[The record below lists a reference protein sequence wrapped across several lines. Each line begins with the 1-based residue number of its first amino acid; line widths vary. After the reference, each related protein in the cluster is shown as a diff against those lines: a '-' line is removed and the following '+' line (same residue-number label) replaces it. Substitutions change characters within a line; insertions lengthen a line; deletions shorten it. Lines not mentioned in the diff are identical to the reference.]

1 MAELNSSPAKA
12 GGRSARSRI
21 AVRVDLTA
29 MVDLAFLLITF
40 FMLTTTLQKQEAMA
54 VAMPDKTHSP
64 TNDPGVPAS
73 RTMTLCL
80 GKNNRVLWYVGM
92 ADAPLSKPGI
102 INYNK
107 TGLRE
112 ALINKRNQIKAQ
124 TGKDVIVLVKPSDHS
139 IYDNLVSTLDEL
151 NIAKVE
157 RYAIVDIS
165 PKDVDLLKKYK
176 AY

>member
-12 GGRSARSRI
+12 GGRSTRNRI
-21 AVRVDLTA
+21 AARVDLTA

-64 TNDPGVPAS
+64 VNDPGVPAS

-80 GKNNRVLWYVGM
+80 GKNNQVLWYIGM
-92 ADAPLSKPGI
+92 ADAPLSKPEI
-102 INYNK
+102 ISYNK
-107 TGLRE
+107 NGLRE

-139 IYDNLVSTLDEL
+139 VYDNLVTTLDEL
-151 NIAKVE
+151 NIAKVD
-157 RYAIVDIS
+157 RYAIVDIA

>member
-12 GGRSARSRI
+12 GGRSGRNRI
-21 AVRVDLTA
+21 AARVDLTA

-54 VAMPDKTHSP
+54 VAMPDKTDGRIEA
-64 TNDPGVPAS
+64 NVPAS

-80 GKNNRVLWYVGM
+80 GKNSQVLWYMGT
-92 ADAPLSKPGI
+92 ADAPLSKPEI
-102 INYNK
+102 VNYSK

-112 ALINKRNQIKAQ
+112 VIINKRNQIKAQ
-124 TGKDVIVLVKPSDHS
+124 TGKDVIVLVKPSEHS

-151 NIAKVE
+151 NISKID

-165 PKDVDLLKKYK
+165 PKDVDLLEKYK

>member
-1 MAELNSSPAKA
+1 MAELNSAPAKA
-12 GGRSARSRI
+12 GGKSKRTRI
-21 AVRVDLTA
+21 PVRVDLTA

-54 VAMPDKTHSP
+54 IAMPDKT
-64 TNDPGVPAS
+64 NDVINDSFTPAN
-73 RTMTLCL
+73 RTMTICL
-80 GKNNRVLWYVGM
+80 GKNNQVLWYMGM
-92 ADAPLSKPGI
+92 ADAPLSNPEI
-102 INYNK
+102 VNYGKNS
-107 TGLRE
+107 LRE
-112 ALINKRNQIKAQ
+112 AILNKRNQIKAQ
-124 TGKDVIVLVKPSDHS
+124 TGKDLIVLVKPSTHS

-151 NIAKVE
+151 NISKVD

>member
-1 MAELNSSPAKA
+1 M
-12 GGRSARSRI
+12 
-21 AVRVDLTA
+21 
-29 MVDLAFLLITF
+29 
-40 FMLTTTLQKQEAMA
+40 
-54 VAMPDKTHSP
+54 
-64 TNDPGVPAS
+64 
-73 RTMTLCL
+73 
-80 GKNNRVLWYVGM
+80 GM
-92 ADAPLSKPGI
+92 ADAPLSKPEI
-102 INYNK
+102 VNYNRV
-107 TGLRE
+107 GLRE

-151 NIAKVE
+151 NISKVD

>member
-12 GGRSARSRI
+12 GGRSGRNRI
-21 AVRVDLTA
+21 AARVDLTA

-40 FMLTTTLQKQEAMA
+40 FMLTTTLQKNEAMA
-54 VAMPDKTHSP
+54 VVMPDKTP
-64 TNDPGVPAS
+64 DTNEPGVPAS
-73 RTMTLCL
+73 RTMTVCL
-80 GKNNRVLWYVGM
+80 GKNNQVLWYMGM
-92 ADAPLSKPGI
+92 ADAPLSEPAVV
-102 INYNK
+102 NYNK

-112 ALINKRNQIKAQ
+112 ALINKRNQIKTQ
-124 TGKDVIVLVKPSDHS
+124 TGKDVIVLVKPSNHS

-151 NIAKVE
+151 NISKVD

>member
-12 GGRSARSRI
+12 GSRSGRNRI
-21 AVRVDLTA
+21 AARVDLTA

-40 FMLTTTLQKQEAMA
+40 FMLTTTLQKNEAMA
-54 VAMPDKTHSP
+54 VVMPDKTP
-64 TNDPGVPAS
+64 GTNEPGVPAS
-73 RTMTLCL
+73 RTMTVCL
-80 GKNNRVLWYVGM
+80 GKNNQVLWYMGM
-92 ADAPLSKPGI
+92 ADAPLSKPEI

-112 ALINKRNQIKAQ
+112 ALINKRTQIKAQ
-124 TGKDVIVLVKPSDHS
+124 TGKDVIVLVKPSEHS

-151 NIAKVE
+151 NISRID
-157 RYAIVDIS
+157 RYAIVDITA
-165 PKDVDLLKKYK
+165 KDVDLLKKYK

>member
-12 GGRSARSRI
+12 GGRSGRNRI
-21 AVRVDLTA
+21 AARVDLTA

-54 VAMPDKTHSP
+54 VAMPDKTP
-64 TNDPGVPAS
+64 ATNDPGVPAS
-73 RTMTLCL
+73 RTMTVCL
-80 GKNNRVLWYVGM
+80 GKNNQVLWYMGM
-92 ADAPLSKPGI
+92 ADAPLSKPEI
-102 INYNK
+102 VNYNK
-107 TGLRE
+107 VGLRD

-151 NIAKVE
+151 NISKID
-157 RYAIVDIS
+157 RYAIVDIA